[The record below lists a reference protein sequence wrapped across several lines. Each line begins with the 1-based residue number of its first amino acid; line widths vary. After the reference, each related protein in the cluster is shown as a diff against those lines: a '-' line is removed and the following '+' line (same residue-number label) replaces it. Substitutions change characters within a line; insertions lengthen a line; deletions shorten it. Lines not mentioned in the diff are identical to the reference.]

1 MYSRTGHVKDLRILR
16 NRDLA
21 RVVLIDNSPHTYLFQ
36 KNNAVPI
43 ISFFNDSEDGEML
56 KLEKFLE
63 GLQEARDVRA
73 VLREYFRLDQYHH
86 YTNVTKLVK
95 ELY

>member
-1 MYSRTGHVKDLRILR
+1 MKDLRILK
-16 NRDLA
+16 NRDLSK
-21 RVVLIDNSPHTYLFQ
+21 VVLIDNSPHTYLFQ

-43 ISFFNDSEDGEML
+43 ISFFNDTEDSEML
-56 KLEKFLE
+56 KLEKFLD
-63 GLQEARDVRA
+63 GLQEARDVRT

-86 YTNVTKLVK
+86 YSNVTKLVK